1 MFADDVI
8 KLVEYFRE
16 DNDEYFYLGKRIDVL
31 AQEIDDLSTSVRTL
45 LVELHEYQN
54 KDNIDYDIS
63 KDVLPF

>member
-45 LVELHEYQN
+45 LGELHEYQN

>member
-54 KDNIDYDIS
+54 KDNTDYDIS
-63 KDVLPF
+63 KDDLPF